1 MVDEYL
7 DERERAEQVKAWFKE
22 NWLWMVAGAGIGLG
36 GLFGFRAWDGH
47 LDRRSQ
53 EAAVQFEQLLDALDK
68 QGREAG
74 LALVDPLV
82 EKYGG
87 TPYAD
92 QARLV
97 AARAHVEGG
106 ELDQAAARLRA
117 VMEDGKDPELALVAR
132 LRLARVE
139 SAAGRHDAALA
150 LLDAAASPAI
160 GGRIEELRGDILLAK
175 GDRAGAV
182 AAWEKA
188 RATAQDP
195 AAQGLVDPE
204 MLALKIESLSGSVA
218 APAAEAA
225 APAAGPATS
234 AVE

>member
-7 DERERAEQVKAWFKE
+7 DERERAEQVKSWFKE

-36 GLFGFRAWDGH
+36 GLFGFRAWDSH

-53 EAAVQFEQLLDALDK
+53 EAATQFEQLLDAIDK

-74 LALVDPLV
+74 LALVAPLV
-82 EKYGG
+82 DKYGS

-97 AARAHVEGG
+97 AARVHVEGG
-106 ELDQAAARLRA
+106 ELDQAAARLRE
-117 VMEDGKDPELALVAR
+117 VMEDAKDPELALVAR

-150 LLDAAASPAI
+150 LLEEAATPAI
-160 GGRIEELRGDILLAK
+160 GGRIDELRGDILLAK

-188 RATAQDP
+188 RA
-195 AAQGLVDPE
+195 AAQGPGSEGLADPE
-204 MLALKIESLSGSVA
+204 MLALKIDSLSGPGA
-218 APAAEAA
+218 APATGAA
-225 APAAGPATS
+225 APAVGQATPA
-234 AVE
+234 AE

>member
-7 DERERAEQVKAWFKE
+7 DEREQAEQIKNWFKE
-22 NWLWMVAGAGIGLG
+22 NWLWLVAGVGLGLG
-36 GLFGFRAWDGH
+36 GLFGFRAWEGH

-53 EAAVQFEQLLDALDK
+53 EAATQFGQLLETLDR

-82 EKYGG
+82 EKYGR

-97 AARAHVEGG
+97 AARAHVEAG
-106 ELDQAAARLRA
+106 ELDAAAARLRQ
-117 VMEDGKDPELALVAR
+117 VMDGSKDPELALVAR

-150 LLDAAASPAI
+150 LLDEIRAPAI
-160 GGRIEELRGDILLAK
+160 AGRVDELRGDILLAR
-175 GDRAGAV
+175 GDRSGALS
-182 AAWEKA
+182 AYRKA
-188 RATAQDP
+188 RD
-195 AAQGLVDPE
+195 AAAGGEDAEGLVDLE
-204 MLALKIESLSGSVA
+204 TLALKIDALS
-218 APAAEAA
+218 AA
-225 APAAGPATS
+225 APAAA
-234 AVE
+234 E

>member
-7 DERERAEQVKAWFKE
+7 DEREQAEQIKNWFKE
-22 NWLWMVAGAGIGLG
+22 NWLWLVAGVGLGLG

-53 EAAVQFEQLLDALDK
+53 EAAAQFGQLLETLDR

-82 EKYGG
+82 DKYRR

-97 AARAHVEGG
+97 AARVHVEAG
-106 ELDQAAARLRA
+106 ELDAAATRLRQ
-117 VMEDGKDPELALVAR
+117 VMDNTKDPDLALVAR

-139 SAAGRHDAALA
+139 SAAGRHDAALS
-150 LLDAAASPAI
+150 LLDGVGTPAMA
-160 GGRIEELRGDILLAK
+160 GRVNELRGDILFAK
-175 GDRAGAV
+175 GDRSGALAV
-182 AAWEKA
+182 YQAA
-188 RATAQDP
+188 RDSVTAAEQ
-195 AAQGLVDPE
+195 AEGLVDLE
-204 MLALKIESLSGSVA
+204 TLALKIDELSA
-218 APAAEAA
+218 PAPAPAPAASE
-225 APAAGPATS
+225 
-234 AVE
+234 

>member
-7 DERERAEQVKAWFKE
+7 DEREQAEQLKNWFKE
-22 NWLWMVAGAGIGLG
+22 NWLWLVAGVGLGLG
-36 GLFGFRAWDGH
+36 GLFGFRAWESH

-53 EAAVQFEQLLDALDK
+53 EAAAQFGQLLETLDR

-82 EKYGG
+82 ERYGR

-97 AARAHVEGG
+97 AARVHVEAG
-106 ELDQAAARLRA
+106 ELDAAATRLRQ
-117 VMEDGKDPELALVAR
+117 VMEDSKDPELALVAR

-150 LLDAAASPAI
+150 LLEQAGTPAI
-160 GGRIEELRGDILLAK
+160 AGRVHELRGDVLFAK
-175 GDRAGAV
+175 GDRAGAL
-182 AAWEKA
+182 AAYQAA
-188 RATAQDP
+188 RDSTGTAEQ
-195 AAQGLVDPE
+195 AEGLVDLE
-204 MLALKIESLSGSVA
+204 TLALKIDELSAPASA
-218 APAAEAA
+218 PAPAAAA
-225 APAAGPATS
+225 AAS
-234 AVE
+234 E